1 MRERLR
7 RGNTKISL
15 VVVVVVV
22 VVIVVVVFV
31 VRFARR
37 LTDLDLPLLLDGDE
51 KEETRAL
58 IFRYA
63 LA

>member
-1 MRERLR
+1 M
-7 RGNTKISL
+7 NVSL
-15 VVVVVVV
+15 VVV
-22 VVIVVVVFV
+22 IVFV

-37 LTDLDLPLLLDGDE
+37 LTDLDLPLLLGGDE
-51 KEETRAL
+51 EEETRAVAL

>member
-1 MRERLR
+1 MRECPR
-7 RGNTKISL
+7 RDNANVSL
-15 VVVVVVV
+15 AA
-22 VVIVVVVFV
+22 VVFVV

-37 LTDLDLPLLLDGDE
+37 LTDLDLPLLLGGDE
-51 KEETRAL
+51 EDETRAVAL